1 AENNICDTG
10 ERHSNYSRK
19 TTKQA
24 GHTSSLQ
31 EEVDMNYSQ
40 TCSPRGN
47 SAGPSGKQELP
58 AELQCEDKET
68 YENYYQKQGE
78 STAGVF
84 IPS

>member
-1 AENNICDTG
+1 SENNICDMG
-10 ERHSNYSRK
+10 ERHSKYSRK
-19 TTKQA
+19 TTKQM

-31 EEVDMNYSQ
+31 KEVDMRYSQ
-40 TCSPRGN
+40 TSSSCRN

-68 YENYYQKQGE
+68 CESYYQKGGE

-84 IPS
+84 VPS